1 MTVQRAV
8 FGRFAFLSRSR
19 LGRKLGPVE
28 TFSQA
33 ALSPMRAGT
42 AVATRKV
49 TWSHLAAVGGL
60 ALLLPTSDPAWA
72 QAKKAEPAKATTP
85 ATTKD
90 QAAAMPDAFAS
101 LPASA
106 APAPKKASF
115 EELLKDAVPVKD
127 LATLIEPLYA
137 RCEGQDA
144 VALRQCEGTKS
155 FLLEYLKSHTFV
167 ADADV
172 QPDTTPYDAAAKQ
185 VDMEVPG
192 CLACKFPP
200 TIAGETRFVST
211 SQPQRIVEGRAVVM
225 PVASHE
231 ISLPDRTRAD
241 RFVEKVVPRLRV
253 QHVFTVGAPYGEPP
267 PVAPAAAAPKTAA
280 AKAAPAVATVAALK
294 GVLITSLGHRVYDR
308 CTGQIAAASPPT
320 TAAIKVAPDKTC
332 PRRGI
337 EEFSQAEVKRQE
349 EIAALPERLFPR
361 QIDQVLAPIQAKI
374 HECYV
379 EFGEPS
385 GTAKVNLII
394 GNQGK
399 LSSVTL
405 PAPFDKSDIAV
416 CLRSQ
421 IKSAVFPKFR
431 GEPMTVD
438 YVYQVQ

>member
-8 FGRFAFLSRSR
+8 FGRFAFLSRSS
-19 LGRKLGPVE
+19 LGRKRGPVG
-28 TFSQA
+28 TPSQA
-33 ALSPMRAGT
+33 ALSPMRADA
-42 AVATRKV
+42 AVALRRV

-60 ALLLPTSDPAWA
+60 ALLLPTGDPAWA
-72 QAKKAEPAKATTP
+72 QAKKAEPAKAAAP
-85 ATTKD
+85 AAAKD

-101 LPASA
+101 LPAGA
-106 APAPKKASF
+106 APAAKKASF

-155 FLLEYLKSHTFV
+155 FLLDYLKSHTFV

-267 PVAPAAAAPKTAA
+267 PVAPAAAPKTAA
-280 AKAAPAVATVAALK
+280 AKAAPAIATVAALK